1 MILLLALERSY
12 STKWIFFWVRLD
24 ESNRVPTALDE
35 KWEPVW
41 ETQTWWLIERH
52 ESLNVELGLALLYHR
67 IIWQR
72 GVRLFVVLLTCVM
85 MITGLRLAFWETDLI
100 LTELLSDPSKQVI
113 PESMKSATYYNIP
126 FHLSKEQSAP
136 FLFNSCWL
144 MTSRMVRVWL
154 GGYRLLAT
162 TILLLPYWREV
173 HSLRVQRLAQ
183 CRACLFW
190 GKCIC
195 LFWNNYYLLYCPVQ
209 SYILSFISTFT
220 CLIDRLHAHLLWD
233 LQARRS
239 LSRAMAASC
248 QARPSVRIV
257 DGRGKLKQ
265 TTRPQAFL
273 GRRSHLLIWLC
284 AVHVKIHLVWLNPPP
299 NTLAESDQMASVNLS
314 PQLLGM
320 EFLIPHDFASRSFSG
335 CITCFKRWVYWMMYP
350 AELDNPFS
358 PIPDE
363 WQWT

>member
-1 MILLLALERSY
+1 MRDTDLMAYREAWKLECWARSRPSISSYHLTAWCEAFCGTIDLRDDDNWSPSSILRD
-12 STKWIFFWVRLD
+12 RLD
-24 ESNRVPTALDE
+24 PHWASV
-35 KWEPVW
+35 
-41 ETQTWWLIERH
+41 
-52 ESLNVELGLALLYHR
+52 G
-67 IIWQR
+67 
-72 GVRLFVVLLTCVM
+72 
-85 MITGLRLAFWETDLI
+85 
-100 LTELLSDPSKQVI
+100 SKQASHPWEHEVSNI
-113 PESMKSATYYNIP
+113 HIP
-126 FHLSKEQSAP
+126 FHLSKEQSAQFCSTHAGSWLREWYESDWVAIVCWQQRSYF
-136 FLFNSCWL
+136 FL
-144 MTSRMVRVWL
+144 
-154 GGYRLLAT
+154 
-162 TILLLPYWREV
+162 EV
-173 HSLRVQRLAQ
+173 HSLHVQRLAQ

-314 PQLLGM
+314 LQLLGM
-320 EFLIPHDFASRSFSG
+320 EFLIPHDSASRSFSG